1 MRASQVFA
9 MPEGV
14 IARAVRLSRS
24 GKPREQTATAAVPGT
39 VGRPRRKEADLEMK
53 LLQALLHTPEALVR
67 AREAIAPAA
76 FTEGATRQ
84 LAETLWDG
92 GDALAAEGD
101 GAALARELLA
111 TETEG
116 FDWDAEAIGAVRMLQ
131 VRGLERERR
140 EHRMRLASAR
150 GEDADR
156 VMKEI
161 DRISKLIL
169 ELKQ

>member
-1 MRASQVFA
+1 
-9 MPEGV
+9 
-14 IARAVRLSRS
+14 
-24 GKPREQTATAAVPGT
+24 
-39 VGRPRRKEADLEMK
+39 
-53 LLQALLHTPEALVR
+53 
-67 AREAIAPAA
+67 
-76 FTEGATRQ
+76 
-84 LAETLWDG
+84 LWEG
-92 GDALAAEGD
+92 GDALTAGGD

-116 FDWDAEAIGAVRMLQ
+116 YDWDAEVIGAVRMLQ

-161 DRISKLIL
+161 DRLSKLIL